1 MVKLFLPTG
10 LFTRRLTKGNDFDRV
25 IGCDYSDA
33 MLMEARNRISAD
45 DDLSSNSIRT
55 KLDLVRCDV
64 GDIPMQSDAVDALHA
79 GAAMHCW
86 PDLESAMTEI
96 HRVLK
101 PGGRFFASTFL
112 APYFRTVQ
120 AAGGDGNI
128 EQQAFQYFETVDVL
142 REIVK
147 KGGFKEE
154 DIEIEV
160 LGSACAIIRASK

>member
-1 MVKLFLPTG
+1 
-10 LFTRRLTKGNDFDRV
+10 
-25 IGCDYSDA
+25 
-33 MLMEARNRISAD
+33 
-45 DDLSSNSIRT
+45 
-55 KLDLVRCDV
+55 
-64 GDIPMQSDAVDALHA
+64 MQSDAVDVLHA
-79 GAAMHCW
+79 GAAIYCW

-154 DIEIEV
+154 DIEI
-160 LGSACAIIRASK
+160 